1 MKKVVSILILLIG
14 IMTNAQENRTVSA
27 TGSAIIKRETTEYR
41 IKATLNM
48 DQVYYSDPQCRSL
61 EEFKDKYF
69 KTLREDGFDPKAFT
83 EQKMEFL
90 TLGYQKEGTVLKFET
105 TSKEM
110 AEKLMRIK
118 MNGVT
123 LQYQF
128 KAVLTAEKRNELRK
142 KALADAR
149 ANAAQLCKISG
160 GNLGDITS
168 ISESAPRP
176 EVWSSYFDS
185 YEELLSLSVSFQLK

>member
-61 EEFKDKYF
+61 EEFKEKYF

-90 TLGYQKEGTVLKFET
+90 TLGYHKEGTVLKFET

-160 GNLGDITS
+160 GTLGDITS

-176 EVWSSYFDS
+176 EVWSSYYDS

>member
-61 EEFKDKYF
+61 EEFKEKYF
-69 KTLREDGFDPKAFT
+69 KTLREDGFDPKVFT

-160 GNLGDITS
+160 GTLGDITS

-176 EVWSSYFDS
+176 EVWSSYYDS

>member
-1 MKKVVSILILLIG
+1 
-14 IMTNAQENRTVSA
+14 
-27 TGSAIIKRETTEYR
+27 
-41 IKATLNM
+41 
-48 DQVYYSDPQCRSL
+48 
-61 EEFKDKYF
+61 
-69 KTLREDGFDPKAFT
+69 
-83 EQKMEFL
+83 
-90 TLGYQKEGTVLKFET
+90 
-105 TSKEM
+105 
-110 AEKLMRIK
+110 MRIK

-160 GNLGDITS
+160 GKLGDITS

-176 EVWSSYFDS
+176 EVWSSYYDS

>member
-1 MKKVVSILILLIG
+1 
-14 IMTNAQENRTVSA
+14 
-27 TGSAIIKRETTEYR
+27 
-41 IKATLNM
+41 M

-61 EEFKDKYF
+61 EEFKEKYF

-176 EVWSSYFDS
+176 EVWSSYYDS